1 MDKNKYI
8 INNFNTS
15 LSSKKESHSKYG
27 HDLRKWW
34 CNQIQEKLSSK
45 GCDLGF
51 NSQVNL
57 AVIAFE
63 LHTVK
68 SLIWDSYLRMSPV
81 QKEIKITPSLSSGEC
96 LVFTPDLVKK
106 QNQKSIYV
114 CIEYNLNYS
123 LVMVIIKPKTPFIKR
138 SLKGIQGEEKQG
150 RKNSFTVAEI
160 SQNKIC
166 LFISQFK
173 RCERDS

>member
-1 MDKNKYI
+1 M
-8 INNFNTS
+8 
-15 LSSKKESHSKYG
+15 
-27 HDLRKWW
+27 
-34 CNQIQEKLSSK
+34 
-45 GCDLGF
+45 
-51 NSQVNL
+51 
-57 AVIAFE
+57 
-63 LHTVK
+63 
-68 SLIWDSYLRMSPV
+68 